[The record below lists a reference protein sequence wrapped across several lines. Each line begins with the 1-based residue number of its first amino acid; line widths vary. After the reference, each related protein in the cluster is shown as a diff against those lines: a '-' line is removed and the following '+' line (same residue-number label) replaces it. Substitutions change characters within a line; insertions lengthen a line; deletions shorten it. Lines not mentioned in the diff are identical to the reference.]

1 VQKGTAPN
9 PAPEW
14 INDLMWDE
22 LLSLSGLTAL
32 EGIDTTFK
40 DDIVEVQR
48 TASIH
53 IFVLIQVQPAVPRNV
68 LTVYL

>member
-1 VQKGTAPN
+1 MPN

-22 LLSLSGLTAL
+22 LLSLAGLPAL

-40 DDIVEVQR
+40 DDLVEVCVSKGGGG
-48 TASIH
+48 ADGEGDSEG
-53 IFVLIQVQPAVPRNV
+53 
-68 LTVYL
+68 